1 MSSTL
6 ALPRELIGDNER
18 IATAVAAQAPRLR
31 AFVRRQVTDLAE
43 VEDIVQDTFAQLVAA
58 YRLMEPIQHVAAWL
72 QRVVALLVNLDKRL
86 GLERETFTA
95 QAARVN
101 RC

>member
-1 MSSTL
+1 MSDRMNDKMAIVTGATSG
-6 ALPRELIGDNER
+6 IG
-18 IATAVAAQAPRLR
+18 A
-31 AFVRRQVTDLAE
+31 
-43 VEDIVQDTFAQLVAA
+43 
-58 YRLMEPIQHVAAWL
+58 
-72 QRVVALLVNLDKRL
+72 VALLVNLDKTI